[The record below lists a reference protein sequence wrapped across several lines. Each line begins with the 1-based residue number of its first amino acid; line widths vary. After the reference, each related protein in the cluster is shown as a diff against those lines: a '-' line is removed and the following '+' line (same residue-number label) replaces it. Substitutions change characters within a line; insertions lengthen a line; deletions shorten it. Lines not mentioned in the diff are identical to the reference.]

1 VGDGKA
7 KNGSTRSIE
16 SYGVKT
22 DRHWREHRLSVE
34 IARNDVGLEM
44 RWQVVG
50 HEIQERPCVCG
61 MSGQT
66 GV

>member
-1 VGDGKA
+1 M
-7 KNGSTRSIE
+7 
-16 SYGVKT
+16 
-22 DRHWREHRLSVE
+22 
-34 IARNDVGLEM
+34 NDVGLEM

-66 GV
+66 GVLKNDYIEQKSTHMVYSLVFTPYGYLIITE